1 MSIKVMEWVW
11 NHSSARD
18 GQLLVLLAIADNAN
32 HEGENAFPSIAEL
45 SRKSRLSQRGVRYAL
60 RGLEEAGC
68 IVTSAQAGPGGC
80 NRYRVV
86 MDPAE
91 IAAPPADIAGG
102 QVLQGGNLRH
112 EGGQSATPPLL
123 QIAPV
128 TVIEPTTNRKNISS
142 PVADAPADP
151 ARDDVERICQHL
163 AERIVGNGSRPPR
176 ITKAWR
182 DAARLLID
190 KDERTED
197 QIHAAIDWCQND
209 GFWKGNVLSMPKLRE
224 KYDQLR
230 LAAQRTIAPTQRTQ
244 GIDWDAAM
252 ERARA
257 RTGQQRLEIV
267 Q

>member
-1 MSIKVMEWVW
+1 MEWVW

-32 HEGENAFPSIAEL
+32 HEGDNAFPSIAEL
-45 SRKSRLSQRGVRYAL
+45 SRKSRLSERGVRYAL

-68 IVTSAQAGPGGC
+68 VVTSPQAGPGGC

-102 QVLQGGNLRH
+102 QILQGGNLQQQ
-112 EGGQSATPPLL
+112 GGQSVTDGVS

-128 TVIEPTTNRKNISS
+128 TVLEPTTNPKDISS
-142 PVADAPADP
+142 PIADATDDP
-151 ARDDVERICQHL
+151 IRDDVERVCQHL
-163 AERIVGNGSRPPR
+163 VDRIVANGSKRPT
-176 ITKAWR
+176 ITKGWR
-182 DAARLLID
+182 TAARLLID
-190 KDERTED
+190 KDGRTE
-197 QIHAAIDWCQND
+197 QQVHNAIDWSQGD
-209 GFWKGNVLSMPKLRE
+209 AFWKSNILSMPKLRE

-230 LAAQRTIAPTQRTQ
+230 LAAQRTASKPQ
-244 GIDWDAAM
+244 GPNWDAAM
-252 ERARA
+252 ERARQG
-257 RTGQQRLEIV
+257 THRLELA

>member
-32 HEGENAFPSIAEL
+32 HEGNNAFPSIAEL

-68 IVTSAQAGPGGC
+68 IITSPQSGPGGC

-86 MDPAE
+86 MDPAS

-102 QVLQGGNLRH
+102 QILQDGNLLQQ
-112 EGGQSATPPLL
+112 GGQSATAGVS

-128 TVIEPTTNRKNISS
+128 TVLEPSTNPKNISS
-142 PVADAPADP
+142 PIADAIEDP
-151 ARDDVERICQHL
+151 VRDDVERVCQHL
-163 AERIVGNGSRPPR
+163 VDRIVANGSRQPK

-182 DAARLLID
+182 TQARLLID
-190 KDERTED
+190 KDGRTES
-197 QIHAAIDWCQND
+197 QVHTAIDWCQND
-209 GFWKGNVLSMPKLRE
+209 AFWKSNILSMPKLRE

-230 LAAQRTIAPTQRTQ
+230 LAAQRTKSQTADDGKFDRAMQRV
-244 GIDWDAAM
+244 
-252 ERARA
+252 
-257 RTGQQRLEIV
+257 QQRLEIA

>member
-32 HEGENAFPSIAEL
+32 HEGDNAFPSIAEL

-68 IVTSAQAGPGGC
+68 ILTSSQTGPGGC

-86 MDPAE
+86 MDPAS

-102 QVLQGGNLRH
+102 QVLQGGNLQQQ
-112 EGGQSATPPLL
+112 GGQSATAGVS

-128 TVIEPTTNRKNISS
+128 TVLEPSTNPKNISS
-142 PVADAPADP
+142 EIAPADP
-151 ARDDVERICQHL
+151 PRDDVERVCEHL
-163 AERIVGNGSRPPR
+163 ADRIVANGSKRPK
-176 ITKAWR
+176 ITDKWR
-182 DAARLLID
+182 TSARLLLD
-190 KDERTED
+190 KDERTE
-197 QIHAAIDWCQND
+197 QQVHTAIDWCQND
-209 GFWKGNVLSMPKLRE
+209 SFWKANIMSMPKLRE

-230 LAAQRTIAPTQRTQ
+230 LSAQRGQSVPANSQEATDGLFDR
-244 GIDWDAAM
+244 AM
-252 ERARA
+252 ARA
-257 RTGQQRLEIV
+257 QAREQQQLEV
-267 Q
+267 S